1 MPFCCRCIFHY
12 IEFPDEGLMSQII
25 RVHYPDLE
33 DAMLTQV
40 LKAFYQLRAMN
51 GLQKKPRAPVSCWL
65 DTGSCSLGVW
75 TRLFGTSHCRLWGHI
90 LKKNED
96 IELVRRRQE

>member
-1 MPFCCRCIFHY
+1 
-12 IEFPDEGLMSQII
+12 MSQII

-51 GLQKKPRAPVSCWL
+51 GLQKKP
-65 DTGSCSLGVW
+65 
-75 TRLFGTSHCRLWGHI
+75 GTSELLDWIQALQLGGVDPTCLHESLPFVGAL

>member
-1 MPFCCRCIFHY
+1 MYFHY

-51 GLQKKPRAPVSCWL
+51 GLQKKPGTSELL
-65 DTGSCSLGVW
+65 DWIQALQLGVW
-75 TRLFGTSHCRLWGHI
+75 TRPVCTSHCRLWGHF
-90 LKKNED
+90 
-96 IELVRRRQE
+96 